1 MARYA
6 DGLIAEGEHILVR
19 TRQHWFSIVAYT
31 VAFWVMVAIAV
42 GFFILKQIIDWQPL
56 AWIALISLVGAIVWI
71 VWRYASWSF
80 QDYILTNRRVM
91 QVEGIVNKVSKD
103 SSLEKINDAVLKQGL
118 FGRLLHFG
126 DLEILTASDTTVDDF
141 KMLNEAAEFKKA
153 MLNAKYALERE
164 VMAPMP
170 GPPLRA
176 PSSGSGD
183 GATGESSGATAA
195 AAGSTPKGPGP
206 DVGDQDHP
214 AATEAMSPEDVTD
227 TLHRLADLRDRGA
240 ISAAEYDAKKAE
252 LLERI

>member
-6 DGLIAEGEHILVR
+6 DGLIAEGELILVR

-31 VAFWVMVAIAV
+31 VAFWVMVAISV

-80 QDYILTNRRVM
+80 QDYIITNRRVM

-103 SSLEKINDAVLKQGL
+103 SSLEKINDAVLRQGL
-118 FGRLLHFG
+118 FGRMLHFG

-141 KMLNEAAEFKKA
+141 KMLNEAAQFKKA

-164 VMAPMP
+164 VAAPMP
-170 GPPLRA
+170 SPPLRA
-176 PSSGSGD
+176 AGSGSGEGAPAVSSGSGALEGEAGTPV
-183 GATGESSGATAA
+183 GASDPDRAPVAMTA
-195 AAGSTPKGPGP
+195 
-206 DVGDQDHP
+206 
-214 AATEAMSPEDVTD
+214 EDVTD

-240 ISAAEYDAKKAE
+240 ISAAEYDTKKAE